1 MKVSVFERGKEKALT
16 FRVTFLAEQPF
27 LVSNLVLWE
36 VFKKPLIILDLNTLL
51 GGVRHLTSS
60 SNSTSIF

>member
-1 MKVSVFERGKEKALT
+1 MKVSDFERGKEKALS
-16 FRVTFLAEQPF
+16 FRITFLARQLF

-51 GGVRHLTSS
+51 GGIRGLTSFS
-60 SNSTSIF
+60 DSASMF